1 MEQQREGG
9 ETSIGFLGLVPLS
22 FSSLPLSKA
31 QHSTLLPLLQRQ
43 LLCREVSEGGKD
55 PWIET
60 GRRPTRRKSISR
72 TKINIFFSIFRY
84 KKESMLEIEIH
95 KLL

>member
-43 LLCREVSEGGKD
+43 LLCREVSEGGR
-55 PWIET
+55 
-60 GRRPTRRKSISR
+60 GGLRREEGPLDGKAFPEQRK
-72 TKINIFFSIFRY
+72 NIFLHI
-84 KKESMLEIEIH
+84 
-95 KLL
+95 